1 MAKLFVK
8 KKLGLVQEDM
18 GSYGT
23 LIFSP
28 QPYFFSWQT
37 SFARFYPVY
46 TGHEF
51 LNIFLNLTLFKIIL
65 LKMFSAF
72 YTLLIKHD

>member
-1 MAKLFVK
+1 MAKLFVN
-8 KKLGLVQEDM
+8 KKLGLVQEDK

-51 LNIFLNLTLFKIIL
+51 SNLILLKIIL
-65 LKMFSAF
+65 LKKGFSILYFVDKA
-72 YTLLIKHD
+72 